1 MKIALLTLGCKL
13 NYAETSTYERGFVSA
28 GLEVVGWEEKADV
41 YLVNT
46 CSVTERAEKKCRNVI
61 RKVHRVSPEAKIIVT
76 GCYAELRRSELE
88 AIDGVA
94 RAFGAAEKTR
104 VVPESLSLL
113 GISRQGVLSPTGKS
127 LPSQA
132 MGPSRSPGHGR
143 PGLLGGIPSEQ
154 AQQKKEYDNRTD
166 IFRDQ
171 EEGVD
176 AMRGAGH

>member
-1 MKIALLTLGCKL
+1 MKIAFLTLGCKL
-13 NYAETSTYERGFVSA
+13 NYAETSTYERGFVAA
-28 GLEVVGWEEKADV
+28 GMEVVDWEEKADV

-76 GCYAELRRSELE
+76 GCYAELRRAELE
-88 AIDGVA
+88 AIEGVA
-94 RAFGAAEKTR
+94 AVFGAAEKTR
-104 VVPESLSLL
+104 VVPDTLELIHPL
-113 GISRQGVLSPTGKS
+113 REEVLPLTGKS

-154 AQQKKEYDNRTD
+154 VQYKR
-166 IFRDQ
+166 
-171 EEGVD
+171 V
-176 AMRGAGH
+176 

>member
-13 NYAETSTYERGFVSA
+13 NYAETSTYERGFISA

-61 RKVHRVSPEAKIIVT
+61 RKIHRVSPDAKIIVT

-94 RAFGAAEKTR
+94 RVFGAAEKTR
-104 VVPESLSLL
+104 VVPETLALL
-113 GISRQGVLSPTGKS
+113 NTSPSPEEGIAPEGPGRPWPGEREGPIACDGRD
-127 LPSQA
+127 LPS
-132 MGPSRSPGHGR
+132 GRDSPS
-143 PGLLGGIPSEQ
+143 
-154 AQQKKEYDNRTD
+154 N
-166 IFRDQ
+166 
-171 EEGVD
+171 
-176 AMRGAGH
+176 